1 MDPET
6 GILLTDIPKLFP
18 GSAALLEKEEPVE
31 LAVLAAQKLS
41 GE

>member
-18 GSAALLEKEEPVE
+18 GSPALLEKEPVE
-31 LAVLAAQKLS
+31 FRVLVEQKLS